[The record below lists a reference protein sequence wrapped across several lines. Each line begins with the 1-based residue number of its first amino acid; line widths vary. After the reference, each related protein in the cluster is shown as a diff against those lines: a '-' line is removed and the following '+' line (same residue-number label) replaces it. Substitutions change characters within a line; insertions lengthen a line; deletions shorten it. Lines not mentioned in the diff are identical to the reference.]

1 MLRFVCTSLLCG
13 LLVAQQTPTTP
24 TTNPPAQTDPQDV
37 RFVLGVDYVSTPA
50 WVYDRD
56 GNTISGLRPEQ
67 FRLFDNKKE
76 QNIQVDVSFTPI
88 SLVICI
94 QANSHVQQFIPQ
106 LRKLGN
112 LVKPLL
118 IGDQGEAAVISYHGS
133 VNKLQDFTSDADLI
147 TAATAKIFPGSD
159 SNRMIDA
166 VSEATRML
174 RTRPRNR
181 QRIIL
186 MIGETRDL
194 SSETR
199 LRSALMDIQ
208 VSNVIFYSVDMSRF
222 ITSLTAPPK
231 PGRPDNRPPAMLT
244 GNLPPFVPAT
254 PTTVS
259 QATGGGG
266 ANAGRAE
273 FIPLLVE
280 LYRDAKSIFKDNP
293 AEAFTKATGGMEFG
307 FHSQRTLDDAIM
319 KLGEQLHSSYMI
331 SYSPNNRDEAGWHE
345 ISVDVPGHAEV
356 KRVQTRPGYWLGAR

>member
-1 MLRFVCTSLLCG
+1 MLRFLSTSLLCG
-13 LLVAQQTPTTP
+13 LLVAQQAPP
-24 TTNPPAQTDPQDV
+24 PPAQTTTQQDQPES
-37 RFVLGVDYVSTPA
+37 RFTVGVTEISTPA

-56 GNTISGLRPEQ
+56 GNTISGLRPDQ
-67 FRLFDNKKE
+67 FRLFDNGKE

-88 SLVICI
+88 SLVICL
-94 QANSHVQQFIPQ
+94 QSNSHVQQFIPQ

-118 IGDQGEAAVISYHGS
+118 IGEQGEAAVLSYHS
-133 VNKLQDFTSDADLI
+133 RVTTLQDFTSDADKI
-147 TAATAKIFPGSD
+147 TLATQKIFPGSD

-186 MIGETRDL
+186 LVGETRDV

-208 VSNVIFYSVDMSRF
+208 VSNVVFYAVDMSRF
-222 ITSLTAPPK
+222 ITTLTAPPT
-231 PGRPDNRPPAMLT
+231 PGRPDNRPPAMSA
-244 GNLPPFVPAT
+244 GSLPPGVPAT

-280 LYRDAKSIFKDNP
+280 LFRDAKAIFKDNP
-293 AEAFTKATGGMEFG
+293 VEAFTKATGGTEFG
-307 FHSQRTLDDAIM
+307 FHSNKTLEEAVQA
-319 KLGEQLHSSYMI
+319 LGEQLHSNYMI
-331 SYSPNNRDEAGWHE
+331 SYSPNNRTEAGWHA
-345 ISVDVPGHAEV
+345 ITVDVPTRPDI
-356 KRVQTRPGYWLGAR
+356 KRVQTRPGYWMGAK